1 MMNKLKL
8 FLLIVLISPMTNAAI
23 ELLDKV
29 AVIVEDG
36 IILESE
42 VNKRIEQIIESLKQ
56 SDTPLPPQDVL
67 FEQIIERMIIEE
79 IQLQKAQ
86 MAGVRI
92 SDQELNESMAQIAQ
106 GNGLSLQDFRSFL
119 EEQGESYEF
128 VREQVRKEM
137 ILSRIQRGLVQS
149 KVYISEQELDNFINS
164 QEGQVNLSAEFLIQQ
179 ILIPINRDQDEKT
192 ASSVI
197 DSLKEKIS
205 KKMDFGDLAKE
216 YSFGEEAN
224 NEGSLGWRKINEI
237 PTLFANEISSLRKGE
252 IAGPFRSGAGLHL
265 IKLKDKKGRDI
276 KIEKQTLAR
285 HILIQTS
292 EIRSEKQAKDL
303 IEDLYN
309 RSQNEDKFSDLARLY
324 SDDPGSKMEGGELSW
339 TGPGRFDPKFEEVM
353 NSLEINQV
361 SKPFKSNFGW
371 HIVEVLDRREE
382 DISLN
387 IQKNR
392 AYQILF
398 DRKYEEQLEKT
409 LSEMRA
415 ESYVNIKIKS

>member
-1 MMNKLKL
+1 M
-8 FLLIVLISPMTNAAI
+8 
-23 ELLDKV
+23 
-29 AVIVEDG
+29 
-36 IILESE
+36 
-42 VNKRIEQIIESLKQ
+42 
-56 SDTPLPPQDVL
+56 
-67 FEQIIERMIIEE
+67 
-79 IQLQKAQ
+79 
-86 MAGVRI
+86 
-92 SDQELNESMAQIAQ
+92 
-106 GNGLSLQDFRSFL
+106 
-119 EEQGESYEF
+119 
-128 VREQVRKEM
+128 
-137 ILSRIQRGLVQS
+137 
-149 KVYISEQELDNFINS
+149 
-164 QEGQVNLSAEFLIQQ
+164 
-179 ILIPINRDQDEKT
+179 
-192 ASSVI
+192 
-197 DSLKEKIS
+197 
-205 KKMDFGDLAKE
+205 
-216 YSFGEEAN
+216 
-224 NEGSLGWRKINEI
+224 
-237 PTLFANEISSLRKGE
+237 RKGE

-265 IKLKDKKGRDI
+265 IRLKDKKGRDI

-292 EIRSEKQAKDL
+292 EIRSDTQAKDL

-309 RSQNEDKFSDLARLY
+309 RSQDEDKFSDLARLY

-353 NSLEINQV
+353 DSLEINKV

>member
-1 MMNKLKL
+1 MNKYKL
-8 FLLIVLISPMTNAAI
+8 FLLIFLVSPMTNAAI

-29 AVIVEDG
+29 AVVVEDG

-42 VNKRIEQIIESLKQ
+42 VNKRIEQIVESLKQ
-56 SDTPLPPQDVL
+56 SETPLPPQEVL

-86 MAGVRI
+86 RAGVRI

-106 GNGLSLQDFRSFL
+106 WNGLSLQDFRSFL

-149 KVYISEQELDNFINS
+149 KVYISEQELDNFISS

-179 ILIPINRDQDEKT
+179 ILIPINRDQDEET
-192 ASSVI
+192 ASSII

-205 KKMDFGDLAKE
+205 AKMDFGDLAKE
-216 YSFGEEAN
+216 YSSGEEAN
-224 NEGSLGWRKINEI
+224 IEGSLGWRKINEI

-292 EIRSEKQAKDL
+292 EIRSDKQAKDL

-309 RSQNEDKFSDLARLY
+309 RSQDEDKFSDLARLY

-353 NSLEINQV
+353 DSLEINQV

>member
-1 MMNKLKL
+1 MNKLKL

-56 SDTPLPPQDVL
+56 SDTPLPPQEVL

-179 ILIPINRDQDEKT
+179 ILIPINKDQDEKT

-216 YSFGEEAN
+216 YSFGEEAD

-237 PTLFANEISSLRKGE
+237 PTLFANEISSLRKGD

-303 IEDLYN
+303 IEDLYK

>member
-8 FLLIVLISPMTNAAI
+8 FLLICLVSPMTNAAI

-29 AVIVEDG
+29 AVVVEDG

-42 VNKRIEQIIESLKQ
+42 VNKRIEQIVESLKQ
-56 SDTPLPPQDVL
+56 SETPLPPQEVL

-86 MAGVRI
+86 RAGVRI

-106 GNGLSLQDFRSFL
+106 GNSLSLQDFRSFL

-149 KVYISEQELDNFINS
+149 KVYISEQELDNFIKS

-179 ILIPINRDQDEKT
+179 ILIPINRDQDEET
-192 ASSVI
+192 ASSII

-205 KKMDFGDLAKE
+205 AKMDFGDLAKE
-216 YSFGEEAN
+216 YSSGEEAN
-224 NEGSLGWRKINEI
+224 IEGSLGWRKINEI

-353 NSLEINQV
+353 DSLEINQV

>member
-8 FLLIVLISPMTNAAI
+8 FLLIFLVSPMTNAAI

-29 AVIVEDG
+29 AVVVEDG

-42 VNKRIEQIIESLKQ
+42 VNQRIEQIVESLKQ
-56 SDTPLPPQDVL
+56 SETPLPPQEVL

-86 MAGVRI
+86 RAGVRI

-179 ILIPINRDQDEKT
+179 ILIPINRDQDEEA
-192 ASSVI
+192 ASSI
-197 DSLKEKIS
+197 INSLKEKIS
-205 KKMDFGDLAKE
+205 DKIDFGDLAKE
-216 YSFGEEAN
+216 YSSGEEAN

-252 IAGPFRSGAGLHL
+252 ISGPFRSSAGLHL

-309 RSQNEDKFSDLARLY
+309 RSQDEDKFSDLARLY

-353 NSLEINQV
+353 DSLETNQV

>member
-56 SDTPLPPQDVL
+56 SDTPLPPQEVL

-216 YSFGEEAN
+216 YSFGEEAD

-382 DISLN
+382 DISIN

>member
-8 FLLIVLISPMTNAAI
+8 FLLIVFISPMTNAAI

-56 SDTPLPPQDVL
+56 SDTPLPPQEVL

-179 ILIPINRDQDEKT
+179 ILIPINKDQDEKT

-205 KKMDFGDLAKE
+205 QKMDFGDLAKE
-216 YSFGEEAN
+216 YSFGEEAE

-303 IEDLYN
+303 IEDLYK

>member
-56 SDTPLPPQDVL
+56 SDTPLPPQEVL

-216 YSFGEEAN
+216 YSFGEEAD

-303 IEDLYN
+303 IEDLYK

>member
-56 SDTPLPPQDVL
+56 SDTPLPPQEVL

>member
-56 SDTPLPPQDVL
+56 SDTPLPPQEVL

-216 YSFGEEAN
+216 YSFGEEAD

>member
-56 SDTPLPPQDVL
+56 SDTPLPPQEVL

-179 ILIPINRDQDEKT
+179 ILIPINKDQDEKT

-216 YSFGEEAN
+216 YSFGEEAD

>member
-56 SDTPLPPQDVL
+56 SDTPLPPQEVL

-86 MAGVRI
+86 IAGVRI

-205 KKMDFGDLAKE
+205 QKMDFGDLAKE
-216 YSFGEEAN
+216 YSFGEEAD

-237 PTLFANEISSLRKGE
+237 PTLFANEISSLRKGD

-382 DISLN
+382 DISIN

>member
-1 MMNKLKL
+1 MMNKYKL
-8 FLLIVLISPMTNAAI
+8 FLLIFLVSPMTNAAI

-29 AVIVEDG
+29 AVVVEDG

-42 VNKRIEQIIESLKQ
+42 VNKRIEQIVESLKQ
-56 SDTPLPPQDVL
+56 SETPLPPQEVL

-86 MAGVRI
+86 RAGVRI
-92 SDQELNESMAQIAQ
+92 SDQELNESMAQIAK

-149 KVYISEQELDNFINS
+149 KVYISEQELDNFISS

-179 ILIPINRDQDEKT
+179 ILIPINRDQDEET
-192 ASSVI
+192 ASSII

-205 KKMDFGDLAKE
+205 AKMDFGDLAKE
-216 YSFGEEAN
+216 YSYGEESN

-292 EIRSEKQAKDL
+292 EIRSDKQAKDL

-309 RSQNEDKFSDLARLY
+309 RSQDEDKFSDLARLY

-353 NSLEINQV
+353 DSLEINQV

>member
-8 FLLIVLISPMTNAAI
+8 FLLIILVSPITNAAI

-29 AVIVEDG
+29 AVVVEDG

-42 VNKRIEQIIESLKQ
+42 VNKRIEQIVESLKQ
-56 SDTPLPPQDVL
+56 SETPLPPQEVL

-86 MAGVRI
+86 RAGVRI

-179 ILIPINRDQDEKT
+179 ILIPISRDQDEEA
-192 ASSVI
+192 ASSII

-205 KKMDFGDLAKE
+205 AKMDFGDLAKE
-216 YSFGEEAN
+216 YSSGEEAN
-224 NEGSLGWRKINEI
+224 SEGSLGWRKINEI

-276 KIEKQTLAR
+276 KVEKQTLAR

-353 NSLEINQV
+353 DSLEINQV

>member
-8 FLLIVLISPMTNAAI
+8 FLLIFLVSPMTNAAI

-42 VNKRIEQIIESLKQ
+42 VNKRIEQIVESLKQ
-56 SDTPLPPQDVL
+56 SETPLPPQEVL

-86 MAGVRI
+86 RAGVRI

-149 KVYISEQELDNFINS
+149 KVYISEQELDNFIQS

-179 ILIPINRDQDEKT
+179 ILIPINRDQDKEA

-205 KKMDFGDLAKE
+205 DKMDFGDLAKE
-216 YSFGEEAN
+216 YSSGEEAN

-252 IAGPFRSGAGLHL
+252 IAGPFMSGAGLHL

-309 RSQNEDKFSDLARLY
+309 RSQDEDKFSDLARLY

-353 NSLEINQV
+353 DSLEINQV
-361 SKPFKSNFGW
+361 SNPFKSNFGW

>member
-56 SDTPLPPQDVL
+56 SNTPLPPQEVL

-216 YSFGEEAN
+216 YSFGEEAD

-237 PTLFANEISSLRKGE
+237 PTLFANEISSLRKGD

>member
-56 SDTPLPPQDVL
+56 SDTPLPPQEVL

-179 ILIPINRDQDEKT
+179 ILIPINKDQDEKT

-205 KKMDFGDLAKE
+205 QKMDFGDLAKE
-216 YSFGEEAN
+216 YSFGEEAD

-237 PTLFANEISSLRKGE
+237 PTLFANEISSLRKGD

-303 IEDLYN
+303 IEDLYK

>member
-1 MMNKLKL
+1 M
-8 FLLIVLISPMTNAAI
+8 
-23 ELLDKV
+23 
-29 AVIVEDG
+29 
-36 IILESE
+36 
-42 VNKRIEQIIESLKQ
+42 
-56 SDTPLPPQDVL
+56 
-67 FEQIIERMIIEE
+67 
-79 IQLQKAQ
+79 
-86 MAGVRI
+86 
-92 SDQELNESMAQIAQ
+92 
-106 GNGLSLQDFRSFL
+106 
-119 EEQGESYEF
+119 
-128 VREQVRKEM
+128 
-137 ILSRIQRGLVQS
+137 
-149 KVYISEQELDNFINS
+149 
-164 QEGQVNLSAEFLIQQ
+164 
-179 ILIPINRDQDEKT
+179 
-192 ASSVI
+192 
-197 DSLKEKIS
+197 
-205 KKMDFGDLAKE
+205 
-216 YSFGEEAN
+216 
-224 NEGSLGWRKINEI
+224 GWRKINEI

-353 NSLEINQV
+353 DSLEINQV

>member
-56 SDTPLPPQDVL
+56 SNTPLPPQEVL

-179 ILIPINRDQDEKT
+179 ILIPINKDQDEKT

-205 KKMDFGDLAKE
+205 QKMDFGDLAKE
-216 YSFGEEAN
+216 YSFGEEAD

-303 IEDLYN
+303 IEDLYK

>member
-56 SDTPLPPQDVL
+56 SDTPLPPQEVL

-179 ILIPINRDQDEKT
+179 ILIPINKDQDEKT

-205 KKMDFGDLAKE
+205 QKMDFGDLAKE
-216 YSFGEEAN
+216 YSSGEEAD

-237 PTLFANEISSLRKGE
+237 PTLFANEISSLRKGD

-303 IEDLYN
+303 IEDLYK

>member
-1 MMNKLKL
+1 MNKLKL
-8 FLLIVLISPMTNAAI
+8 FLLIFLVSHMTNAAI

-29 AVIVEDG
+29 AVVVEDG

-42 VNKRIEQIIESLKQ
+42 VNKRIEQIVESLKQ
-56 SDTPLPPQDVL
+56 SETPLPPQEVL

-86 MAGVRI
+86 RAGVRI

-149 KVYISEQELDNFINS
+149 KVYISEQELDNFIKS

-179 ILIPINRDQDEKT
+179 ILIPINRDQNEEA
-192 ASSVI
+192 ASLII

-205 KKMDFGDLAKE
+205 AKMGFGDLAKE
-216 YSFGEEAN
+216 YSSGAEAN

-353 NSLEINQV
+353 DSLEINQV

>member
-1 MMNKLKL
+1 MMNKVKL
-8 FLLIVLISPMTNAAI
+8 FLLIFLISPISNAAI

-29 AVIVEDG
+29 AVVVEDG

-42 VNKRIEQIIESLKQ
+42 VNARIEQIVESLKQ
-56 SDTPLPPQDVL
+56 SDTPLPPQEVL

-79 IQLQKAQ
+79 IQLQRAQ
-86 MAGVRI
+86 RAGVRI

-179 ILIPINRDQDEKT
+179 ILIPINKDQDEET

-197 DSLKEKIS
+197 DTLIEKIS
-205 KKMDFGDLAKE
+205 DKMDFGDLAKE
-216 YSFGEEAN
+216 FSFGEEAD
-224 NEGSLGWRKINEI
+224 NEGSLGWRKINEV

-292 EIRSEKQAKDL
+292 EIRSEKQARDL

-309 RSQNEDKFSDLARLY
+309 RSKKGDKFSDLARLY

-361 SKPFKSNFGW
+361 SNPFKSNFGW

-415 ESYVNIKIKS
+415 ESYVNIKLKS

>member
-8 FLLIVLISPMTNAAI
+8 FLLICLVSPMTNAAI

-29 AVIVEDG
+29 AVVVEDG

-42 VNKRIEQIIESLKQ
+42 VNKRIEQIVESLKQ
-56 SDTPLPPQDVL
+56 SETPLPPQEVL

-86 MAGVRI
+86 RAGVRI

-106 GNGLSLQDFRSFL
+106 GNSLSLQDFRSFL

-149 KVYISEQELDNFINS
+149 KVYISEQELDNFIKS

-179 ILIPINRDQDEKT
+179 ILIPINRDQDEET
-192 ASSVI
+192 ASSII

-205 KKMDFGDLAKE
+205 AKMDFGDLAKE
-216 YSFGEEAN
+216 YSSGEEAN
-224 NEGSLGWRKINEI
+224 IEGSLGWRKINEI

-252 IAGPFRSGAGLHL
+252 IAGPFKSGAGLHL

-353 NSLEINQV
+353 DSLEINKV

>member
-56 SDTPLPPQDVL
+56 SDTPLPPQEVL

-86 MAGVRI
+86 IAGVRI

-179 ILIPINRDQDEKT
+179 ILIPINKDQDEKT

-205 KKMDFGDLAKE
+205 QKMDFGDLAKE
-216 YSFGEEAN
+216 YSFGEEAD

-382 DISLN
+382 DISIN

>member
-8 FLLIVLISPMTNAAI
+8 FLLIFLVSPMTNAAI

-29 AVIVEDG
+29 AVVVEDG

-42 VNKRIEQIIESLKQ
+42 VNKRIEQIVESLKQ
-56 SDTPLPPQDVL
+56 SETPLPPQEVL

-86 MAGVRI
+86 RAGVRI

-149 KVYISEQELDNFINS
+149 KVYISEQELDNFIKS

-179 ILIPINRDQDEKT
+179 ILIPINRDQDEET
-192 ASSVI
+192 ALSII
-197 DSLKEKIS
+197 DSVKEKLS
-205 KKMDFGDLAKE
+205 AKMDFGDLAKE
-216 YSFGEEAN
+216 YSSGEEAN

-303 IEDLYN
+303 IEDLYK
-309 RSQNEDKFSDLARLY
+309 RSQDEDKFSDLARLY

-353 NSLEINQV
+353 DSLEINQV

-371 HIVEVLDRREE
+371 HIIEVLDRREE

>member
-1 MMNKLKL
+1 MNKLKL

-56 SDTPLPPQDVL
+56 SDTPLPPQEVL

-179 ILIPINRDQDEKT
+179 ILIPINKDQDEKT

-216 YSFGEEAN
+216 YSFGEEAD

-303 IEDLYN
+303 IEDLYK

>member
-1 MMNKLKL
+1 MMDKFKL
-8 FLLIVLISPMTNAAI
+8 FLLICLVSPMTNAAI

-29 AVIVEDG
+29 AVVVEDG

-42 VNKRIEQIIESLKQ
+42 VNKRIEQIVESLKQ
-56 SDTPLPPQDVL
+56 SETPLPPQEVL

-86 MAGVRI
+86 RAGVRI

-149 KVYISEQELDNFINS
+149 KVYISEQELDNFIKS

-179 ILIPINRDQDEKT
+179 ILIPINRDQDEET
-192 ASSVI
+192 ASSII

-205 KKMDFGDLAKE
+205 AKMDFGDLAKE

-265 IKLKDKKGRDI
+265 IRLKDKKGRDI

-353 NSLEINQV
+353 DSLEINQV

-398 DRKYEEQLEKT
+398 ERKYEEQLEKT

>member
-56 SDTPLPPQDVL
+56 SDTPLPPQEVL

-216 YSFGEEAN
+216 YSFGEEAD

-237 PTLFANEISSLRKGE
+237 PTLFANEISSLRKGD

>member
-1 MMNKLKL
+1 MNKLKL
-8 FLLIVLISPMTNAAI
+8 FLLIFLVSPMTNAAI

-29 AVIVEDG
+29 AVVVEDG

-42 VNKRIEQIIESLKQ
+42 VNKRIEQIVESLKQ
-56 SDTPLPPQDVL
+56 SETPLPPQEVL

-106 GNGLSLQDFRSFL
+106 GNSLSLQDFRSFL

-149 KVYISEQELDNFINS
+149 KVYISEQELDNFIKS

-179 ILIPINRDQDEKT
+179 ILIPINRDQDEET
-192 ASSVI
+192 ASSII

-205 KKMDFGDLAKE
+205 AKMDFGDLAKE
-216 YSFGEEAN
+216 YSSGEESN

-252 IAGPFRSGAGLHL
+252 IAGPFKSGAGLHL

-353 NSLEINQV
+353 DSLEINQV

>member
-56 SDTPLPPQDVL
+56 SDTPLPPQEVL

-179 ILIPINRDQDEKT
+179 ILIPINKDQDEKT

-216 YSFGEEAN
+216 YSFGEEAD

-303 IEDLYN
+303 IEDLYK

>member
-56 SDTPLPPQDVL
+56 SDTPLPPQEVL

-179 ILIPINRDQDEKT
+179 ILIPINRDQDEET

-205 KKMDFGDLAKE
+205 KKIDFGDLAKE
-216 YSFGEEAN
+216 YSFGEEAD

-303 IEDLYN
+303 IEDLYK

>member
-56 SDTPLPPQDVL
+56 SDTPLPPQEVL

-179 ILIPINRDQDEKT
+179 ILIPINKDQDEKT

-205 KKMDFGDLAKE
+205 QKMDFGDLAKE
-216 YSFGEEAN
+216 YSFGEEAD
-224 NEGSLGWRKINEI
+224 NEGSLGWRRINEI

>member
-56 SDTPLPPQDVL
+56 SDTPLPPQEVL

-179 ILIPINRDQDEKT
+179 ILIPINRDQDEET

-205 KKMDFGDLAKE
+205 QKIDFGDLAKE
-216 YSFGEEAN
+216 YSFGEEAD

-237 PTLFANEISSLRKGE
+237 PTLFANEISSLRKGD

-303 IEDLYN
+303 IEDLYK

>member
-1 MMNKLKL
+1 MNKLKL

-56 SDTPLPPQDVL
+56 SDTPLPPQEVL

-179 ILIPINRDQDEKT
+179 ILIPINKDQDEKT

-205 KKMDFGDLAKE
+205 QKMDFGDLAKE
-216 YSFGEEAN
+216 YSFGEEAD

-237 PTLFANEISSLRKGE
+237 PTLFANEISSLRKGD

>member
-56 SDTPLPPQDVL
+56 SDTPLPPQEVL

-179 ILIPINRDQDEKT
+179 ILIPINRDQDVKT

-216 YSFGEEAN
+216 YSFGEEAD

-237 PTLFANEISSLRKGE
+237 PTLFANEISSLRKGD

>member
-56 SDTPLPPQDVL
+56 SNTPLPPQEVL

-216 YSFGEEAN
+216 YSFGEEAD